1 MTNLAGAE
9 APTASGKRAP
19 LRALSPEALTLELR
33 GIVKHWQ
40 RRPVLEGVDLTVE
53 PGTATWLGGSNGA
66 GKTTL
71 LRIATGAIMPERG
84 SVSLGGLNPERD
96 RREYARR
103 IAYLAAGDR
112 NLYARL
118 SVRRHLD
125 LWGCLALLDKRARK
139 AAIATALERFELA
152 ELADRRADRLS
163 LGQRQRVRLAG
174 TFLHSPMM
182 AMLDEPH
189 TSLDPAGLEVL
200 ATACDDL
207 RSRGGSVI
215 WCSPTPEEAKM
226 RVDRGLVLEA
236 GKLRPV

>member
-9 APTASGKRAP
+9 APTASGKPAP

-40 RRPVLEGVDLTVE
+40 RRPVLEGVDFTVE

-125 LWGCLALLDKRARK
+125 LWGCLALLDKAARGK
-139 AAIATALERFELA
+139 RP
-152 ELADRRADRLS
+152 
-163 LGQRQRVRLAG
+163 
-174 TFLHSPMM
+174 SP
-182 AMLDEPH
+182 
-189 TSLDPAGLEVL
+189 
-200 ATACDDL
+200 L
-207 RSRGGSVI
+207 RSSASSSRSSRTGVLTGSRSV
-215 WCSPTPEEAKM
+215 SASAY
-226 RVDRGLVLEA
+226 GLLGRSSTA
-236 GKLRPV
+236 R